1 MSLRSTFHTALLTAL
16 RAAALSAPLLLGLG
30 CQPPEET
37 PAKPVHEVPTVPR
50 ETTLQAYAPEHP
62 VAGELKSVGS
72 DSMEP
77 LMVLWGED
85 FKRFHPRISTRF
97 VCKGSGT
104 APKALIEGSTLMGQM
119 SREMTDQELAAFQA
133 QYGYAPT
140 RIPVAVD
147 ALVVY
152 VNANNPVKQLRMQEV
167 DAIFSTTRKGGA
179 KSDIQR
185 WGDLGLGGDW
195 KQREIQTYGRDEN
208 SGTRAFF
215 REHVMK
221 KGDFKPTLK
230 AFMDQFAVVE
240 APAVDGGGI
249 SYGPLQ
255 YANRMVK
262 GVPIASFSSDR
273 FIEPTLENI
282 QKATYPLTRFLNIYV
297 NKAPGRAL
305 DPTVREFLRF
315 VLSREGQAGVASFG
329 AVAIPGDFAAL
340 SVGKLN

>member
-1 MSLRSTFHTALLTAL
+1 MSLRTLVPIALLAL
-16 RAAALSAPLLLGLG
+16 GLACQTPEEAPMKPAAVIAAAA
-30 CQPPEET
+30 
-37 PAKPVHEVPTVPR
+37 VHEVSLP
-50 ETTLQAYAPEHP
+50 AYSSERP
-62 VAGELKSVGS
+62 VSGELKSVGS

-77 LMVLWGED
+77 LMALWGED
-85 FKRFHPRISTRF
+85 FKKFQPRVSTLF

-119 SREMTDQELAAFQA
+119 SREMNEQELASFQA
-133 QYGYAPT
+133 KFGYAPI

-152 VNANNPVKQLRMQEV
+152 VNANNPIKQLRMEEI

-179 KSDIQR
+179 PKDLLT
-185 WGDLGLGGDW
+185 WGDLGLNGDW
-195 KQREIQTYGRDEN
+195 RQRDIQAYGRDEN

-215 REHVMK
+215 KEHVMK
-221 KGDFKPTLK
+221 KGDFKPTVK
-230 AFMDQFAVVE
+230 ALLDQFAVVE

-262 GVPIASFSSDR
+262 GVPVASFKSDR
-273 FIEPTLENI
+273 FIEPTLETI
-282 QKATYPLTRFLNIYV
+282 QKGTYPLTRFLYIYV
-297 NKAPGRAL
+297 NKAPGKAL
-305 DPTVREFLRF
+305 DPTVKEFLRF
-315 VLSREGQAGVASFG
+315 VLSKEGQAGVSSFG
-329 AVAIPGDFAAL
+329 AVAIPGDFAAM

>member
-1 MSLRSTFHTALLTAL
+1 MSLRTL
-16 RAAALSAPLLLGLG
+16 AASFLLLIGLA
-30 CQPPEET
+30 CQPPEAT
-37 PAKPVHEVPTVPR
+37 PAKPVLPAATA
-50 ETTLQAYAPEHP
+50 TTKAVALPAYAAERP
-62 VAGELKSVGS
+62 VSGELKSVGS

-77 LMVLWGED
+77 LIVLWGED
-85 FKRFHPRISTRF
+85 FRKFHPRISTNF
-97 VCKGSGT
+97 ICKGSAT
-104 APKALIEGSTLMGQM
+104 APRALLDGSAIMGQM

-133 QYGYAPT
+133 KYGYAPT

-152 VNANNPVKQLRMQEV
+152 VNANNPVKQLRMEEI
-167 DAIFSTTRKGGA
+167 DAIFSTSRKGGA
-179 KSDIQR
+179 KRDIQR
-185 WGDLGLGGDW
+185 WGELGLGGDW
-195 KQREIQTYGRDEN
+195 KQRDIQLYGRDEN

-221 KGDFKPTLK
+221 KGDFKPSLK

-262 GVPIASFSSDR
+262 GVPVASFNSDR
-273 FIEPTLENI
+273 FVEPTLDTI
-282 QKATYPLTRFLNIYV
+282 QNATYPLTRFLYIYV

-305 DPTVREFLRF
+305 DPAVKEFLHF
-315 VLSREGQAGVASFG
+315 VLSREGQAAVASFG
-329 AVAIPGDFAAL
+329 AVAIPGDLAAMGA
-340 SVGKLN
+340 GKLN

>member
-1 MSLRSTFHTALLTAL
+1 MSLRSLVPIALLVLGLACQAPEEVPVKP
-16 RAAALSAPLLLGLG
+16 AAAPVVA
-30 CQPPEET
+30 
-37 PAKPVHEVPTVPR
+37 PVHEVSLP
-50 ETTLQAYAPEHP
+50 AYASERP
-62 VAGELKSVGS
+62 VSGELKSVGS

-77 LMVLWGED
+77 LMALWGED
-85 FKRFHPRISTRF
+85 FKKFQPRVSTLF

-119 SREMTDQELAAFQA
+119 SREMNEQELAAFQA
-133 QYGYAPT
+133 KFGYAPT

-152 VNANNPVKQLRMQEV
+152 VNANNPIRQLRMEEI

-179 KSDIQR
+179 PKDLLT
-185 WGDLGLGGDW
+185 WGDLGLNGDW
-195 KQREIQTYGRDEN
+195 RQRDIQAYGRDEN

-215 REHVMK
+215 KEHVMK
-221 KGDFKPTLK
+221 KGDFKPAVK
-230 AFMDQFAVVE
+230 ALLDQFAVVE

-262 GVPIASFSSDR
+262 GVPVASFKSDR
-273 FIEPTLENI
+273 FIEPTLDTI
-282 QKATYPLTRFLNIYV
+282 QKGTYPLTRFLYIYV
-297 NKAPGRAL
+297 NKAPGKAL
-305 DPTVREFLRF
+305 DPTVKEFLRF
-315 VLSREGQAGVASFG
+315 VLSKEGQAGVSSFG
-329 AVAIPGDFAAL
+329 AVAVPGDFAAM

>member
-1 MSLRSTFHTALLTAL
+1 MSLRAL
-16 RAAALSAPLLLGLG
+16 AASSLLLFGLA
-30 CQPPEET
+30 CQPVEET
-37 PAKPVHEVPTVPR
+37 PAKPMTAAPPPAAKQVDLP
-50 ETTLQAYAPEHP
+50 AYAAEHT
-62 VAGELKSVGS
+62 VSGELKSVGS

-85 FKRFHPRISTRF
+85 FKKFHPRLTANFI
-97 VCKGSGT
+97 CKGSAT
-104 APKALIEGSTLMGQM
+104 APRALLDGSTLMGQM
-119 SREMTDQELAAFQA
+119 SREMTDVELAAFQA
-133 QYGYAPT
+133 KYGYAPT

-152 VNANNPVKQLRMQEV
+152 VNANNPVKQLRMEEI
-167 DAIFSTTRKGGA
+167 DAIFSTTRKAGA
-179 KSDIQR
+179 KRDIQR

-195 KQREIQTYGRDEN
+195 KQRDIQLYGRDEN

-215 REHVMK
+215 KEHVMK
-221 KGDFKPTLK
+221 KGDFKPGLK

-262 GVPIASFSSDR
+262 GVPVASFGSDR
-273 FIEPTLENI
+273 FVEPTIETI
-282 QKATYPLTRFLNIYV
+282 QNATYPLTRFLYIYV

-305 DPTVREFLRF
+305 DPAVKEFLRF
-315 VLSREGQAGVASFG
+315 VLSREGQAAVTSFG
-329 AVAIPGDFAAL
+329 AVAIPGDLAAMGA
-340 SVGKLN
+340 GKLN

>member
-1 MSLRSTFHTALLTAL
+1 MSLRALA
-16 RAAALSAPLLLGLG
+16 APLLLLFTLA
-30 CQPPEET
+30 CQVPVEAPQRPAPPAA
-37 PAKPVHEVPTVPR
+37 PAKEV
-50 ETTLQAYAPEHP
+50 TLPAYAAEHP
-62 VAGELKSVGS
+62 VSGELKSVGS

-85 FKRFHPRISTRF
+85 FKKFHPRISTLF
-97 VCKGSGT
+97 ICKGSAT
-104 APKALIEGSTLMGQM
+104 APKALLDGSAIMGQM

-133 QYGYAPT
+133 KYGYAPT
-140 RIPVAVD
+140 RIAVAVD

-152 VNANNPVKQLRMQEV
+152 VNASNPIRQLRMEEI
-167 DAIFSTTRKGGA
+167 DAIFSVTRKGGA
-179 KSDIQR
+179 KQDILR

-195 KQREIQTYGRDEN
+195 KQREIQAYGRDEN

-221 KGDFKPTLK
+221 KGDFKPSVK
-230 AFMDQFAVVE
+230 AFLDQFAVVE

-262 GVPIASFSSDR
+262 GVPVASFGSDR
-273 FIEPTLENI
+273 FVEPTLETI
-282 QKATYPLTRFLNIYV
+282 QKATYPLTRFLYIYV

-305 DPTVREFLRF
+305 DPTVKEFLRF
-315 VLSREGQAGVASFG
+315 VLSREGQAAVSGFG
-329 AVAIPGDFAAL
+329 AVAIPGDFAAM
-340 SVGKLN
+340 SAGKLN

>member
-1 MSLRSTFHTALLTAL
+1 MSLRALAT
-16 RAAALSAPLLLGLG
+16 SSLLLIGLA
-30 CQPPEET
+30 CQPLQET
-37 PAKPVHEVPTVPR
+37 PAKPAPPAGPAITKAVALP
-50 ETTLQAYAPEHP
+50 AYAAERP
-62 VAGELKSVGS
+62 ASGELKSVGS

-85 FKRFHPRISTRF
+85 FKKFHPRISTNF
-97 VCKGSGT
+97 ICKGSAT
-104 APKALIEGSTLMGQM
+104 APKALLDGSAIMGQM
-119 SREMTDQELAAFQA
+119 SREMTDQELTAFQA
-133 QYGYAPT
+133 RYGYAPT

-152 VNANNPVKQLRMQEV
+152 VNTNNPVKQLRMEEI

-179 KSDIQR
+179 KRDIQH

-195 KQREIQTYGRDEN
+195 KQREIQAYGRDEN

-215 REHVMK
+215 REHIMK
-221 KGDFKPTLK
+221 KGDFKPSVK

-262 GVPIASFSSDR
+262 GLPVASFNSDR
-273 FIEPTLENI
+273 FVEPSLETI
-282 QKATYPLTRFLNIYV
+282 QNATYPLTRFLYIYV

-305 DPTVREFLRF
+305 DPAVREFLRF
-315 VLSREGQAGVASFG
+315 VLSREGQAAVTSFG
-329 AVAIPGDFAAL
+329 AVAIPGDLAAMGA
-340 SVGKLN
+340 GKLN

>member
-1 MSLRSTFHTALLTAL
+1 MTL
-16 RAAALSAPLLLGLG
+16 RASIPVILLALGLA
-30 CQPPEET
+30 CQIPEEAPSK
-37 PAKPVHEVPTVPR
+37 PAAPAAAPVKEVVLP
-50 ETTLQAYAPEHP
+50 AYTAERP
-62 VAGELKSVGS
+62 VSGELKSVGS

-77 LMVLWGED
+77 LMALWGED
-85 FKRFHPRISTRF
+85 FKRFHPRVSTLF
-97 VCKGSGT
+97 ICKGSGT
-104 APKALIEGSTLMGQM
+104 APKALLEGSTLMGQM
-119 SREMTDQELAAFQA
+119 SREMNEQELAAFQA
-133 QYGYAPT
+133 KFGYAPT

-152 VNANNPVKQLRMQEV
+152 VNANNPVKQLRMEEI

-179 KSDIQR
+179 KSDIAF

-195 KQREIQTYGRDEN
+195 KQRDIQAYGRDEN

-215 REHVMK
+215 KEHVMK
-221 KGDFKPTLK
+221 KGDFKPSIK

-262 GVPIASFSSDR
+262 GVPVASFKSDR

-282 QKATYPLTRFLNIYV
+282 QKGTYPLTRFLYIYV
-297 NKAPGRAL
+297 NKAPGKAL
-305 DPTVREFLRF
+305 DQTVKEFLRF
-315 VLSREGQAGVASFG
+315 VLSREGQAGVSSFG
-329 AVAIPGDFAAL
+329 AVTIPGDFAAMG
-340 SVGKLN
+340 VGKLN

>member
-1 MSLRSTFHTALLTAL
+1 MSLRALA
-16 RAAALSAPLLLGLG
+16 APLLLLLGLA
-30 CQPPEET
+30 CQPPVEAPARPAAAPPPPVKET
-37 PAKPVHEVPTVPR
+37 VLP
-50 ETTLQAYAPEHP
+50 AYAAEHP
-62 VAGELKSVGS
+62 AVGELKSVGS

-85 FKRFHPRISTRF
+85 FKKYHPRISTRF
-97 VCKGSGT
+97 ICKGSAT
-104 APKALIEGSTLMGQM
+104 APRALLDGSAIMGQM
-119 SREMTDQELAAFQA
+119 SREMSDQELAAFQA
-133 QYGYAPT
+133 KYGYAPT

-152 VNANNPVKQLRMQEV
+152 VNANNPIKQLHMEEI
-167 DAIFSTTRKGGA
+167 DAIFSTTRKAGA
-179 KSDIQR
+179 KRDVVR

-195 KQREIQTYGRDEN
+195 KQRDIQAYGRDEN

-221 KGDFKPTLK
+221 KGDFKPGVK

-262 GVPIASFSSDR
+262 GVPVASFGSDT
-273 FIEPTLENI
+273 FVEPTLENI
-282 QKATYPLTRFLNIYV
+282 QRATYPLTRFLYIYV

-305 DPTVREFLRF
+305 DPAVKEFLHF
-315 VLSREGQAGVASFG
+315 VLSREGQAAVASFG
-329 AVAIPGDFAAL
+329 AVAIPGDLAAMG
-340 SVGKLN
+340 VGKLN

>member
-1 MSLRSTFHTALLTAL
+1 MSLRATVPLAM
-16 RAAALSAPLLLGLG
+16 LLLGLA
-30 CQPPEET
+30 CQAPEET
-37 PAKPVHEVPTVPR
+37 PVKQAAPPVAAPVKEV
-50 ETTLQAYAPEHP
+50 TLPAYAAERP

-77 LMVLWGED
+77 LMALWGED
-85 FKRFHPRISTRF
+85 FKKFHPRVSALFI
-97 VCKGSGT
+97 CKGSAT
-104 APKALIEGSTLMGQM
+104 APKALIDGSALMGQM
-119 SREMTDQELAAFQA
+119 SREMNEQEVAAFQA
-133 QYGYAPT
+133 KFGYAPT

-152 VNANNPVKQLRMQEV
+152 VNANNPIKQLHMEDI
-167 DAIFSTTRKGGA
+167 DAIFSTTRKSGA
-179 KSDIQR
+179 KTDLVR

-195 KQREIQTYGRDEN
+195 KQRDIQAYGRDEN

-215 REHVMK
+215 KEHVMK
-221 KGDFKPTLK
+221 KGEFKPSVK
-230 AFMDQFAVVE
+230 AFADQFAVVE

-262 GVPIASFSSDR
+262 GVPLASFGTDR

-282 QKATYPLTRFLNIYV
+282 QKATYPLTRFLYIYV
-297 NKAPGRAL
+297 NKAPGKAL
-305 DPTVREFLRF
+305 DPVVREFVRF

-329 AVAIPGDFAAL
+329 AVAIPGDFAAMG
-340 SVGKLN
+340 VGKLN

>member
-1 MSLRSTFHTALLTAL
+1 MSLRAMIPVAM
-16 RAAALSAPLLLGLG
+16 LLLGLA
-30 CQPPEET
+30 CQAPEET
-37 PAKPVHEVPTVPR
+37 PVKQATTPVAAAVKEVALP
-50 ETTLQAYAPEHP
+50 AYAAERP

-77 LMVLWGED
+77 LMALWGED
-85 FKRFHPRISTRF
+85 FKKFHPRVSALFI
-97 VCKGSGT
+97 CKGSAT
-104 APKALIEGSTLMGQM
+104 APKALIDGSALMGQM
-119 SREMTDQELAAFQA
+119 SREMNEQEVAAFQA
-133 QYGYAPT
+133 KFGYAPT

-152 VNANNPVKQLRMQEV
+152 VNANNPIKQLHMEEI
-167 DAIFSTTRKGGA
+167 DAIFSATRKSGA
-179 KSDIQR
+179 KADLVR

-195 KQREIQTYGRDEN
+195 KQRDIQAYGRDEN

-215 REHVMK
+215 KEHVMK
-221 KGDFKPTLK
+221 KGDFKPSVK
-230 AFMDQFAVVE
+230 AFVDQFAVVE

-262 GVPIASFSSDR
+262 GVPLASFGTDR

-282 QKATYPLTRFLNIYV
+282 QKATYPLTRFLYIYV
-297 NKAPGRAL
+297 NKAPGKAL
-305 DPTVREFLRF
+305 DPVVKEFVRF

-329 AVAIPGDFAAL
+329 AVAIPGDFAAMG
-340 SVGKLN
+340 VGKLN

>member
-1 MSLRSTFHTALLTAL
+1 MSLRATVPVVLLV
-16 RAAALSAPLLLGLG
+16 LGLA
-30 CQPPEET
+30 CQVPEEAPT
-37 PAKPVHEVPTVPR
+37 KSTAPPAASIREVVLPAYTAERPVS
-50 ETTLQAYAPEHP
+50 
-62 VAGELKSVGS
+62 GELKSVGS

-77 LMVLWGED
+77 LMALWGED
-85 FKRFHPRISTRF
+85 FKRFHPRVSTLF
-97 VCKGSGT
+97 LCKGSGT
-104 APKALIEGSTLMGQM
+104 APKALLEGSTLMGQM
-119 SREMTDQELAAFQA
+119 SREMNDQELATFQA
-133 QYGYAPT
+133 KFGYAPT

-152 VNANNPVKQLRMQEV
+152 VNANNPIKNLHMEEI

-179 KSDIQR
+179 KNDILL

-195 KQREIQTYGRDEN
+195 KQRDIQAYGRDEN

-215 REHVMK
+215 KEHAMK
-221 KGDFKPTLK
+221 KGDFKPSVK

-262 GVPIASFSSDR
+262 GVPVASFKSDR
-273 FIEPTLENI
+273 FIEPTLESI
-282 QKATYPLTRFLNIYV
+282 QKGTYPLTRFLYIYV
-297 NKAPGRAL
+297 NKAPGKAL
-305 DPTVREFLRF
+305 DPTVKEFLRF

-329 AVAIPGDFAAL
+329 AVGIPGDFAAMG
-340 SVGKLN
+340 VGKLN

>member
-1 MSLRSTFHTALLTAL
+1 MSLRAL
-16 RAAALSAPLLLGLG
+16 AASSLLLLGLA
-30 CQPPEET
+30 CQPPESAPT
-37 PAKPVHEVPTVPR
+37 KPALPAAAAAMKAVALP
-50 ETTLQAYAPEHP
+50 AYAAERP
-62 VAGELKSVGS
+62 VSGELKSVGS

-85 FKRFHPRISTRF
+85 FRKFHPRITTNF
-97 VCKGSGT
+97 ICKGSAT
-104 APKALIEGSTLMGQM
+104 APRALLDGSALMGQM

-133 QYGYAPT
+133 KYGYAPT

-152 VNANNPVKQLRMQEV
+152 VNANNPVKQLRMEEI
-167 DAIFSTTRKGGA
+167 DAIFSTSRKGGA
-179 KSDIQR
+179 KRDIQR
-185 WGDLGLGGDW
+185 WGELGLGGDW
-195 KQREIQTYGRDEN
+195 KQRDIQAYGRDEN

-221 KGDFKPTLK
+221 KGDFKLTVK
-230 AFMDQFAVVE
+230 SFMDQFAVVE

-262 GVPIASFSSDR
+262 GVPVASFNSDR
-273 FIEPTLENI
+273 FVEPTLDTI
-282 QKATYPLTRFLNIYV
+282 QNATYPLTRFLYVYV

-305 DPTVREFLRF
+305 DPAVKEFLHF
-315 VLSREGQAGVASFG
+315 VLSREGQAAVASFG
-329 AVAIPGDFAAL
+329 AVAIPGDLAAMGT
-340 SVGKLN
+340 GKLN

>member
-1 MSLRSTFHTALLTAL
+1 MSLRAMIPVAM
-16 RAAALSAPLLLGLG
+16 LLLGLA
-30 CQPPEET
+30 CQAPEET
-37 PAKPVHEVPTVPR
+37 PVKQATTPVAAAVKEVALP
-50 ETTLQAYAPEHP
+50 AYAAERP

-77 LMVLWGED
+77 LMALWGED
-85 FKRFHPRISTRF
+85 FKKFHPRVSALFI
-97 VCKGSGT
+97 CKGSAT
-104 APKALIEGSTLMGQM
+104 APKALIDGSTLMGQM
-119 SREMTDQELAAFQA
+119 SREMNEQEVAAFQA
-133 QYGYAPT
+133 KFGYAPT

-152 VNANNPVKQLRMQEV
+152 VNANNPIRQLHMEEI
-167 DAIFSTTRKGGA
+167 DAIFSTTRKSGA
-179 KSDIQR
+179 KADLVR

-195 KQREIQTYGRDEN
+195 KQRDIQAYGRDEN

-215 REHVMK
+215 KEHVMK
-221 KGDFKPTLK
+221 KGDFKPSVK
-230 AFMDQFAVVE
+230 AFVDQFAVVE

-262 GVPIASFSSDR
+262 GVPLASFGTDR

-282 QKATYPLTRFLNIYV
+282 QKATYPLTRFLYIYV
-297 NKAPGRAL
+297 NKAPGKAL
-305 DPTVREFLRF
+305 DPVVKEFVRF

-329 AVAIPGDFAAL
+329 AVAIPGDFAAMG
-340 SVGKLN
+340 VGKLN

>member
-1 MSLRSTFHTALLTAL
+1 MTLRAILPIALLAF
-16 RAAALSAPLLLGLG
+16 GLA
-30 CQPPEET
+30 CQPPEAAPAPT
-37 PAKPVHEVPTVPR
+37 PPPSSTTKEVA
-50 ETTLQAYAPEHP
+50 LSAYAAERP

-85 FKRFHPRISTRF
+85 FRKFHPRVTTQFI
-97 VCKGSGT
+97 CKGSAT
-104 APKALIEGSTLMGQM
+104 APRALLDGSTIMGQM
-119 SREMTDQELAAFQA
+119 SREMTGAELAAFQA
-133 QYGYAPT
+133 KYGYAPT

-152 VNANNPVKQLRMQEV
+152 VNANNPIKQLRMEEI

-179 KSDIQR
+179 KRDILR
-185 WGDLGLGGDW
+185 WGDLGLGGEW
-195 KQREIQTYGRDEN
+195 KQRDIQLYGRDEN

-215 REHVMK
+215 REHIMK
-221 KGDFKPTLK
+221 QGDFKPTLK

-240 APAVDGGGI
+240 APAVDGSGI

-262 GVPIASFSSDR
+262 GVPVASFHSDQ
-273 FIEPTLENI
+273 FVEPTLEAI
-282 QKATYPLTRFLNIYV
+282 QKATYPLTRFLYIYV

-305 DPTVREFLRF
+305 DPTVREFLHF
-315 VLSREGQAGVASFG
+315 VLSREGQAAVTSFG
-329 AVAIPGDFAAL
+329 AVAIPGDLAAMGA
-340 SVGKLN
+340 GKLN

>member
-1 MSLRSTFHTALLTAL
+1 MTFRAIAPIVLLAF
-16 RAAALSAPLLLGLG
+16 GLA
-30 CQPPEET
+30 CQPPG
-37 PAKPVHEVPTVPR
+37 TVPAPAPAPAPPAR
-50 ETTLQAYAPEHP
+50 EVALPAYAAERP
-62 VAGELKSVGS
+62 VSGELKSVGS

-85 FKRFHPRISTRF
+85 FKKVHPRVATQFI
-97 VCKGSGT
+97 CKGSAT
-104 APKALIEGSTLMGQM
+104 APKALLDGSAIMGQM
-119 SREMTDQELAAFQA
+119 SREMTDAELAAFQA
-133 QYGYAPT
+133 KYGYAPT

-152 VNANNPVKQLRMQEV
+152 VNANNPIKQLRMEEI
-167 DAIFSTTRKGGA
+167 DAIFSTTRRGGA
-179 KSDIQR
+179 RRDILR

-195 KQREIQTYGRDEN
+195 KQRDIQAYGRDEN

-221 KGDFKPTLK
+221 KGDFKPGVK

-262 GVPIASFSSDR
+262 GVPVASFGSDT
-273 FIEPTLENI
+273 FVEPTLETI
-282 QKATYPLTRFLNIYV
+282 QKATYPLTRFLYIYV

-305 DPTVREFLRF
+305 DPTVKEFLHF
-315 VLSREGQAGVASFG
+315 VLSREGQAAVASFG
-329 AVAIPGDFAAL
+329 AVSIPGDLAGMG
-340 SVGKLN
+340 VGKLN

>member
-1 MSLRSTFHTALLTAL
+1 MSLRVSIPVILLA
-16 RAAALSAPLLLGLG
+16 LGLA
-30 CQPPEET
+30 CQVPEEAPSR
-37 PAKPVHEVPTVPR
+37 PAAPSATSAKDVSLPAYTAERPVSS
-50 ETTLQAYAPEHP
+50 
-62 VAGELKSVGS
+62 ELKSVGS

-85 FKRFHPRISTRF
+85 FKKFHPRVSTLF
-97 VCKGSGT
+97 ICKGSAT

-119 SREMTDQELAAFQA
+119 SREMTDQELTAFQA
-133 QYGYAPT
+133 KYGYAPT

-152 VNANNPVKQLRMQEV
+152 VNANNPVKQLRMEEI

-179 KSDIQR
+179 KSDILR

-195 KQREIQTYGRDEN
+195 KQRDIQAYGRDEN

-215 REHVMK
+215 KEHVLK
-221 KGDFKPTLK
+221 KGEFKPSVK

-262 GVPIASFSSDR
+262 GVPVASFNSDR
-273 FIEPTLENI
+273 FVEPTLEAI
-282 QKATYPLTRFLNIYV
+282 QKATYPLTRFLYIYV
-297 NKAPGRAL
+297 NKAPGKAL
-305 DPTVREFLRF
+305 DPTVKEFLRF
-315 VLSREGQAGVASFG
+315 VLSKEGQAGVASFG
-329 AVAIPGDFAAL
+329 AVGIPGDLAAMGA
-340 SVGKLN
+340 GKLN